1 MKKNYYEILEIDKN
15 ASQEIIEKAYKV
27 LVKKYHPDLQ
37 TSPEMKLK
45 YEAKI
50 KEINEAYETLSNTSK
65 KESYDN
71 SLKNSE
77 DDFNNLYQENIDL
90 KNELNNLKNNSYKI
104 KNSDLQN
111 NNYNNSNN
119 ISKNNINNNYRNNNT
134 NNNLNDYLQNTIKK
148 AYHDAYI
155 DDMKNRG
162 YKIKYKK
169 TWDDY
174 LRSFISLFITI
185 GIILL
190 ILQIP
195 FVKKYFYNLYMENPV
210 IHSIIDSIA
219 NLFNK

>member
-50 KEINEAYETLSNTSK
+50 KEINEAYETLSDTSK
-65 KESYDN
+65 KEIYDN
-71 SLKNSE
+71 SLKSSE
-77 DDFNNLYQENIDL
+77 NDFNNLYQENINL
-90 KNELNNLKNNSYKI
+90 KNELNNLKNN
-104 KNSDLQN
+104 
-111 NNYNNSNN
+111 NYNRSNN
-119 ISKNNINNNYRNNNT
+119 ISKNNINNNYESNSS
-134 NNNLNDYLQNTIKK
+134 NNNLKDHLQNTLKK

-185 GIILL
+185 GIIIL

-195 FVKKYFYNLYMENPV
+195 FVKNYFYNLYSENPV
-210 IHSIIDSIA
+210 IHAIVDSIA
-219 NLFNK
+219 KLFNN

>member
-1 MKKNYYEILEIDKN
+1 MDKNYYKILEIDKN

-45 YEAKI
+45 CETKI
-50 KEINEAYETLSNTSK
+50 KEINEAYETLSDASK
-65 KESYDN
+65 KEIYDN
-71 SLKNSE
+71 TLRTSE
-77 DDFNNLYQENIDL
+77 NDFNNLYQENINL
-90 KNELNNLKNNSYKI
+90 KNELNNLRNNSYKNE
-104 KNSDLQN
+104 NSGLKN
-111 NNYNNSNN
+111 NNYNNN
-119 ISKNNINNNYRNNNT
+119 ISKNNTDNNINNN
-134 NNNLNDYLQNTIKK
+134 LKDYYKNAINK

-185 GIILL
+185 GIIIL

-195 FVKKYFYNLYMENPV
+195 FVKNYFYNLYNENSV
-210 IHSIIDSIA
+210 IHAIINAIA
-219 NLFNK
+219 GLFK